1 MTRSPGARDG
11 ACYGR
16 VMVKESTPAPPA
28 ESKRL
33 AYLLKLTSQQGP
45 AGADPFA
52 WYGLA
57 MEYRSLER
65 YGDSLATF
73 EALRLRTPD
82 YVPMYLMCGQ
92 MLEKMG
98 RPADA
103 KAWLASGIEAA
114 RKKGDGHALSE
125 LEGALGALA

>member
-1 MTRSPGARDG
+1 MAAT
-11 ACYGR
+11 
-16 VMVKESTPAPPA
+16 
-28 ESKRL
+28 SKRL
-33 AYLLKLTSQQGP
+33 EFLQKLTAKGSE
-45 AGADPFA
+45 DPFH

-65 YGDSLATF
+65 HDEALATF
-73 EALRLRTPD
+73 ESLRTRTPD

-98 RPADA
+98 RVQDA
-103 KAWLASGIEAA
+103 KTWLSAGIDAA
-114 RKKGDGHALSE
+114 RKKGDGHAASE